1 MKFYFHE
8 HAENE
13 FDRAVE
19 YYEDC
24 RRGLGIEFAQEVY
37 ASIARIVQH
46 PEAWSPM
53 SKNTRRCL
61 VNRFPFGV
69 IYQLKSD
76 FSSYHRSCR
85 SSTSPGLLARQG
97 VSRTT

>member
-1 MKFYFHE
+1 MRFYFHE
-8 HAENE
+8 HAEAE
-13 FDRAVE
+13 FDRVVE

-24 RRGLGIEFAQEVY
+24 RRGLGIEFAQEVN
-37 ASIARIVQH
+37 ATIARIIRH
-46 PEAWSPM
+46 PEAWFPM

-76 FSSYHRSCR
+76 TILIISVADLRRRPDYWLYR
-85 SSTSPGLLARQG
+85 
-97 VSRTT
+97 V

>member
-8 HAENE
+8 LAEKE
-13 FDRAVE
+13 FDNAVGF
-19 YYEDC
+19 YEDC

-37 ASIARIVQH
+37 AAIDRILKH

-69 IYQLKSD
+69 IYQIKSEYVRIIAVAD
-76 FSSYHRSCR
+76 LRRLPNYW
-85 SSTSPGLLARQG
+85 LD
-97 VSRTT
+97 RT

>member
-24 RRGLGIEFAQEVY
+24 RRGLGIEFAQEVN
-37 ASIARIVQH
+37 AAIARIIQFNFQFLWRH
-46 PEAWSPM
+46 H
-53 SKNTRRCL
+53 T
-61 VNRFPFGV
+61 
-69 IYQLKSD
+69 
-76 FSSYHRSCR
+76 H
-85 SSTSPGLLARQG
+85 TSGK
-97 VSRTT
+97 

>member
-13 FDRAVE
+13 LGRAVE
-19 YYEDC
+19 HYEDC
-24 RRGLGIEFAQEVY
+24 RRGLGIEFAREVY
-37 ASIARIVQH
+37 ASIARVVQH
-46 PEAWSPM
+46 PEAWQPM

-69 IYQLKSD
+69 IYQ
-76 FSSYHRSCR
+76 
-85 SSTSPGLLARQG
+85 
-97 VSRTT
+97 

>member
-1 MKFYFHE
+1 MTFHFHE
-8 HAENE
+8 HAEAE
-13 FDRAVE
+13 FYSAID

-24 RRGLGIEFAQEVY
+24 RRGLGIEFAREVY
-37 ASIARIVQH
+37 VTIDRITKH

-69 IYQLKSD
+69 IYQVKSGSVIVIAVAD
-76 FSSYHRSCR
+76 LRRRPNYWRER
-85 SSTSPGLLARQG
+85 E
-97 VSRTT
+97 